1 MALKAGKPTGRTEER
16 IEKIKS
22 KILTDDQE
30 MRLNVRMPRTE
41 YRKLKRY
48 AFEQDMTISD
58 VVRVALGKYM
68 SK

>member
-22 KILTDDQE
+22 KILTDVQE

-41 YRKLKRY
+41 YRKLKQF
-48 AFEQDMTISD
+48 AFELDMTISD
-58 VVRVALGKYM
+58 VVRIALDEYM